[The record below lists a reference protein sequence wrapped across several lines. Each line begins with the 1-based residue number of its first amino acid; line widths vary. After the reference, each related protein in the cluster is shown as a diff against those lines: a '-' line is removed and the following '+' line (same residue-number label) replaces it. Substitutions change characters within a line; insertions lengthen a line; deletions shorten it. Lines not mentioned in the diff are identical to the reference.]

1 MRVFY
6 YKFLILLFY
15 YIGDLMCKFNFEWTA
30 NLYQKSMNLSYVYDE
45 KINFWFWKEPAL
57 NKTK

>member
-1 MRVFY
+1 
-6 YKFLILLFY
+6 
-15 YIGDLMCKFNFEWTA
+15 MCKFNFEWTA